1 MQKNQCR
8 APSANRQARIA
19 QREPPSANRP
29 APCGRRLPAMAG
41 GMGWTVLTKVSASC
55 SINSMIE
62 HSGEI
67 AAFGT
72 SVAWTIGPLLM
83 ERAVR
88 RSGVM
93 AVNTLKVLFATMYL
107 ALLAWMLNGSLFDAR
122 IAPTSFALLASSGII
137 GFVAGDYF
145 LLHAYSLIGARL
157 SVLLSS
163 LSVPMTAIAAFV
175 FLGEHPGLYGSA
187 GIALCT
193 VGVMYTVQSGK
204 KNAQKAP
211 ATLPT
216 DTPAVPGVDSASR
229 ELSARYRT
237 GVVYGFLSAL
247 FTVCATFMTK
257 AGSAGVGTVTAT
269 QIRIGSAFAGFTLFA
284 LATRKL
290 PEVAAAVRDA
300 RGITVIAVASIF
312 GPFIGVALLL
322 YAIQHSNAGIAAAL
336 SSLSPVLILL
346 PSRFLD
352 KRRITAGEVGGA
364 LITTAGILL
373 MFGIF

>member
-1 MQKNQCR
+1 
-8 APSANRQARIA
+8 
-19 QREPPSANRP
+19 
-29 APCGRRLPAMAG
+29 
-41 GMGWTVLTKVSASC
+41 
-55 SINSMIE
+55 MIE

-175 FLGEHPGLYGSA
+175 FLGEHPGLNGSA

-211 ATLPT
+211 ATPPTGTLPGSQT
-216 DTPAVPGVDSASR
+216 GTPPSPPTGTTAVTPAVPGVDSASR

>member
-1 MQKNQCR
+1 
-8 APSANRQARIA
+8 
-19 QREPPSANRP
+19 
-29 APCGRRLPAMAG
+29 
-41 GMGWTVLTKVSASC
+41 
-55 SINSMIE
+55 MIE

-175 FLGEHPGLYGSA
+175 FLGEHPGLNGSA

-211 ATLPT
+211 ATPPTGTLPGSQT
-216 DTPAVPGVDSASR
+216 GTPPSPPTGTTAVTPAVPGVDSASR
-229 ELSARYRT
+229 ELSVRYRT

>member
-1 MQKNQCR
+1 
-8 APSANRQARIA
+8 
-19 QREPPSANRP
+19 
-29 APCGRRLPAMAG
+29 MAG

-175 FLGEHPGLYGSA
+175 FLGEHPGLNGSA

-211 ATLPT
+211 ATPPTGTLPGSQT
-216 DTPAVPGVDSASR
+216 GTPAVPGVDSASR

>member
-1 MQKNQCR
+1 
-8 APSANRQARIA
+8 
-19 QREPPSANRP
+19 
-29 APCGRRLPAMAG
+29 
-41 GMGWTVLTKVSASC
+41 
-55 SINSMIE
+55 
-62 HSGEI
+62 
-67 AAFGT
+67 
-72 SVAWTIGPLLM
+72 
-83 ERAVR
+83 
-88 RSGVM
+88 
-93 AVNTLKVLFATMYL
+93 
-107 ALLAWMLNGSLFDAR
+107 
-122 IAPTSFALLASSGII
+122 
-137 GFVAGDYF
+137 
-145 LLHAYSLIGARL
+145 
-157 SVLLSS
+157 
-163 LSVPMTAIAAFV
+163 
-175 FLGEHPGLYGSA
+175 
-187 GIALCT
+187 
-193 VGVMYTVQSGK
+193 
-204 KNAQKAP
+204 
-211 ATLPT
+211 
-216 DTPAVPGVDSASR
+216 TPAVPGVDSASR